1 MRAAGVQRFTADVEV
16 MDLPDPPPPGPDEV
30 LIEVHASGVANWDDL
45 VRTGSWD
52 LGRPAPLALGTQCAG
67 VVAALGS
74 TVDNL
79 AVGDRV
85 MTHSVP
91 LRDQGTWA
99 PWFLAAAADVA
110 PMPAEVSFEVGGVAP
125 IPLLTADQALR
136 DALDV
141 GSGTSLLVHGAGG
154 VTGTVL
160 VQLATYLGARV
171 YATAGARSAAR
182 VRSAGAVAVLD
193 YHDAGWVD
201 RLRNTTGGVSAAVNA
216 VAGADG
222 AARAIT
228 AVRDGGM
235 LATITSS
242 TTSQRGVDVR
252 QVYVAPDGPRLAAL
266 GALLASG
273 VMRIEVAPPYPLS
286 RAGLALAQVP
296 AAAGRALVL
305 LPLEPGDDGP

>member
-16 MDLPDPPPPGPDEV
+16 MDLPDPAPPGPDEV

-67 VVAALGS
+67 VIAAIGS

-91 LRDQGTWA
+91 LRDQGPWA
-99 PWFLAAAADVA
+99 PWFIAAAADVA
-110 PMPAEVSFEVGGVAP
+110 PLPAEVSFEVGGVAP

-160 VQLATYLGARV
+160 VQLAVYLGATV
-171 YATAGARSAAR
+171 YATAGARNAAR
-182 VRSAGAVAVLD
+182 LRSAGAVEVLD
-193 YHDAGWVD
+193 YHDASWVD
-201 RLRNTTGGVSAAVNA
+201 RLRNTTGGVSSAVNA
-216 VAGADG
+216 VPGADG
-222 AARAIT
+222 AAQAIAT
-228 AVRDGGM
+228 VRDGGA
-235 LATITSS
+235 LATITSG
-242 TTSQRGVDVR
+242 TTSERGVEVK
-252 QVYVAPDGPRLAAL
+252 QVYVAPNGPRLAAL
-266 GALLASG
+266 GTLLASG
-273 VMRIEVAPPYPLS
+273 VLRIEVAPPYPLS
-286 RAGLALAQVP
+286 KAGVALAQVP

-305 LPLEPGDDGP
+305 LPLE

>member
-1 MRAAGVQRFTADVEV
+1 MRAAGVQRFTADVEM

-67 VVAALGS
+67 VVAAVGS

-91 LRDQGTWA
+91 LRDQGAWA
-99 PWFLAAAADVA
+99 PRFLAAAADVA
-110 PMPAEVSFEVGGVAP
+110 PLPAEVSFEVGGVAP

-160 VQLATYLGARV
+160 V
-171 YATAGARSAAR
+171 
-182 VRSAGAVAVLD
+182 
-193 YHDAGWVD
+193 
-201 RLRNTTGGVSAAVNA
+201 
-216 VAGADG
+216 
-222 AARAIT
+222 
-228 AVRDGGM
+228 
-235 LATITSS
+235 
-242 TTSQRGVDVR
+242 
-252 QVYVAPDGPRLAAL
+252 
-266 GALLASG
+266 
-273 VMRIEVAPPYPLS
+273 
-286 RAGLALAQVP
+286 
-296 AAAGRALVL
+296 AAGRVPRRQRVRDRGGA
-305 LPLEPGDDGP
+305 

>member
-1 MRAAGVQRFTADVEV
+1 MRAAGVQRFTADIEV
-16 MDLPDPPPPGPDEV
+16 IDLPDPPAPGPDEV
-30 LIEVHASGVANWDDL
+30 IIEVHASGVANWDDL

-67 VVAALGS
+67 VIAATGS

-79 AVGDRV
+79 AIGDRV

-91 LRDQGTWA
+91 LRDQGAWA
-99 PWFLAAAADVA
+99 PRFVAAAADVA
-110 PMPAEVSFEVGGVAP
+110 PLPAEVSFEVGGVAP

-160 VQLATYLGARV
+160 VQLGAYLGATV
-171 YATAGARSAAR
+171 YATAGARNAAR

-193 YHDAGWVD
+193 YHDASWVD
-201 RLRNTTGGVSAAVNA
+201 RLRNTTGGGVSAAVNA

-222 AARAIT
+222 AAVAIT
-228 AVRDGGM
+228 TVRDGGV
-235 LATITSS
+235 LATITSG
-242 TTSQRGVDVR
+242 TAAERGVEVK

-273 VMRIEVAPPYPLS
+273 VVRIEVAPPYPLS
-286 RAGLALAQVP
+286 QAGAALAQVP

-305 LPLEPGDDGP
+305 LPLE

>member
-16 MDLPDPPPPGPDEV
+16 MDLPDPPSPGPDEV
-30 LIEVHASGVANWDDL
+30 LIEVNASGVANWDDL

-67 VVAALGS
+67 VIAAIGS
-74 TVDNL
+74 TVDNF

-99 PWFLAAAADVA
+99 PRFLAAAADVA
-110 PMPAEVSFEVGGVAP
+110 PLPAEVSFEVGGVAP

-136 DALDV
+136 DALGV
-141 GSGTSLLVHGAGG
+141 GSGTSVLVHGAGG

-160 VQLATYLGARV
+160 VQLAAYLGASV
-171 YATAGARSAAR
+171 YATAGPGSAER
-182 VRSAGAVAVLD
+182 VRTAGAVEVLD
-193 YHDAGWVD
+193 YHDTGWID
-201 RLRNTTGGVSAAVNA
+201 RLRNTTGGGVSAAVNA
-216 VAGADG
+216 VPGADG
-222 AARAIT
+222 AAHAIT
-228 AVRDGGM
+228 AIRDGGV
-235 LATITSS
+235 LATITSG
-242 TTSQRGVDVR
+242 TTSGRGIEVR

-273 VMRIEVAPPYPLS
+273 AVRIDVAPPYPLS
-286 RAGLALAQVP
+286 QAGVAMAQVP
-296 AAAGRALVL
+296 TAAGRALVL
-305 LPLEPGDDGP
+305 LPLE

>member
-16 MDLPDPPPPGPDEV
+16 MDLPDPPSPGPDEV

-67 VVAALGS
+67 VIAAIGS

-99 PWFLAAAADVA
+99 QLFLAAAADVA
-110 PMPAEVSFEVGGVAP
+110 PLPTEVSFEVGGVAP

-154 VTGTVL
+154 VTGSVL
-160 VQLATYLGARV
+160 VQLAAHLGASV
-171 YATAGARSAAR
+171 YATAGARNAER
-182 VRSAGAVAVLD
+182 LRSAGAAAVLD
-193 YHDAGWVD
+193 YHDPGWAD
-201 RLRNTTGGVSAAVNA
+201 RLRDTTDGGVSAAVNA
-216 VAGADG
+216 VPGADG
-222 AARAIT
+222 AAQAIT
-228 AVRDGGM
+228 TVRDGGV
-235 LATITSS
+235 LATITSGTAS
-242 TTSQRGVDVR
+242 ERGIEVR
-252 QVYVAPDGPRLAAL
+252 QVYVAPNGPRLAAL

-273 VMRIEVAPPYPLS
+273 VLRIEVAPPYPLS
-286 RAGLALAQVP
+286 QAGAALAQVP
-296 AAAGRALVL
+296 AAAGRALVV
-305 LPLEPGDDGP
+305 LPPE

>member
-67 VVAALGS
+67 VVAAVGS
-74 TVDNL
+74 TVDRL
-79 AVGDRV
+79 AVGGRV

-110 PMPAEVSFEVGGVAP
+110 PMPTEVSFEVGGVAP
-125 IPLLTADQALR
+125 IPLLTADQTLR

-141 GSGTSLLVHGAGG
+141 GSGTLLLVHGAGG

-193 YHDAGWVD
+193 YHDAGWAD
-201 RLRNTTGGVSAAVNA
+201 LLRNTTGGVSAAVNA

-222 AARAIT
+222 AAQAIT
-228 AVRDGGM
+228 AVTDGGI
-235 LATITSS
+235 LATITSG
-242 TTSQRGVDVR
+242 TASQRGVEVK
-252 QVYVAPDGPRLAAL
+252 QVYVAPDGPRLATL

-273 VMRIEVAPPYPLS
+273 VVRFEVAPPFPLS
-286 RAGLALAQVP
+286 LAGVALAQVP
-296 AAAGRALVL
+296 EAAGRALVL
-305 LPLEPGDDGP
+305 LPLESHSSQG